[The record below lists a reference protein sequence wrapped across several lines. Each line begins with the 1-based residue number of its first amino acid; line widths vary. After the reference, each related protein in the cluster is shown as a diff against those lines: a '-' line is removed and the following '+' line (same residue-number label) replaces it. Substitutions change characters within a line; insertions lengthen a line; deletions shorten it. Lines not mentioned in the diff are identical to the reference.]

1 MFIFAADYIKK
12 MMRRLLTIIIFL
24 SIMVPA
30 MAQRLIHHPWEGKR
44 VAYFGDSITDPNNNG
59 STLKYWNYLQEWLQ
73 ITPCVYGK
81 SGRQWND
88 IPRQADQLKA
98 EHGDSIDAIM
108 IFIGTNDYNAGVPV
122 GEWFTEREEQ
132 VMAGIHEPKH
142 MVERK
147 HRYPVMSDSTY
158 RGRINKA
165 LDYVKRLYPQKQ
177 IVLLTPI
184 HRAEFYANDSNWQPR
199 EDYTN
204 LCGEYIDAY
213 VQSVKEAG
221 NLWALPV
228 IDLNA
233 LSGLYPLMDE
243 EAQFFHN
250 PQNDRLHPN
259 NEGQRRMALTLMY
272 QLLALPVF

>member
-1 MFIFAADYIKK
+1 
-12 MMRRLLTIIIFL
+12 
-24 SIMVPA
+24 
-30 MAQRLIHHPWEGKR
+30 
-44 VAYFGDSITDPNNNG
+44 
-59 STLKYWNYLQEWLQ
+59 
-73 ITPCVYGK
+73 
-81 SGRQWND
+81 
-88 IPRQADQLKA
+88 
-98 EHGDSIDAIM
+98 
-108 IFIGTNDYNAGVPV
+108 
-122 GEWFTEREEQ
+122 
-132 VMAGIHEPKH
+132 MAGIHEPKH

-184 HRAEFYANDSNWQPR
+184 HRAEFYASDSNWQPR

-204 LCGEYIDAY
+204 KCGEYIDAY